1 MKKSCVFTSSP
12 RHPLWTCHLPCP
24 VNYLLHKHE
33 DLGKEGDSGGNS
45 YDPSARATETVDP
58 EAHWPA
64 RLEEAKRSRL
74 SERACG
80 KTNIQT
86 YKQNK

>member
-1 MKKSCVFTSSP
+1 MKKSCVFTLFP
-12 RHPLWTCHLPCP
+12 RHPLWTCHLSCP
-24 VNYLLHKHE
+24 GNYLLHKQE

-45 YDPSARATETVDP
+45 YEPSTRTTETVDP

-64 RLEEAKRSRL
+64 RLAKTMASRL

-80 KTNIQT
+80 KTN
-86 YKQNK
+86 K